1 MSVES
6 ADDELEPQE
15 YLEGWRGEIFK
26 KVHGPGGQLRI
37 EASVQNAL
45 EDHLTPQKISY
56 RQGLP

>member
-37 EASVQNAL
+37 EAGVQNAL

>member
-1 MSVES
+1 VSVES

-26 KVHGPGGQLRI
+26 KVLGPGGQLRI
-37 EASVQNAL
+37 EAGVQNAL

-56 RQGLP
+56 